1 MPKDSNMHRCPITKL
16 QFKVTK
22 FTYEGLPFVP
32 EQVAN
37 TEVHVQY
44 LQPDGTFGVVIYD
57 SKLKVV
63 LDVKEEEQPYLA
75 EGDVI
80 HMHPLH
86 LLKDIETTRIK
97 LPFLKPPT
105 RQ

>member
-1 MPKDSNMHRCPITKL
+1 M
-16 QFKVTK
+16 
-22 FTYEGLPFVP
+22 P
-32 EQVAN
+32 EQTAN
-37 TEVHVQY
+37 AEVHVQY
-44 LQPDGTFGVVIYD
+44 LQPDGTFGVVIYG

-63 LDVKEEEQPYLA
+63 LDVKEKEQPYLA

-86 LLKDIETTRIK
+86 LLKNIETTRIK

>member
-1 MPKDSNMHRCPITKL
+1 MNKYPVVKIQFETIVFLENHVYITQALTRVHYLLADNMLQSERYDLGKL
-16 QFKVTK
+16 R
-22 FTYEGLPFVP
+22 
-32 EQVAN
+32 
-37 TEVHVQY
+37 
-44 LQPDGTFGVVIYD
+44 
-57 SKLKVV
+57 VV

-86 LLKDIETTRIK
+86 LLKDIEVTRIK